1 MDFVWRVWLPCSR
14 SIGGHFQ
21 CVLLLILADR
31 DLVGKVLWLRA
42 TGGVTFHHIG
52 GAVALWGD
60 FRRVAAHGRGPK
72 RVNTNP

>member
-42 TGGVTFHHIG
+42 TD

-60 FRRVAAHGRGPK
+60 FRHVAAHGRGPK
-72 RVNTNP
+72 RVHTNP